1 MTSRANTRH
10 GSKNEISA
18 APGLDKF
25 VKETVDDA
33 LSLLGHGQALPSNRP
48 HTSSSII
55 ALPGSLPGAIGPAR
69 QGP

>member
-18 APGLDKF
+18 APWLDKF

-33 LSLLGHGQALPSNRP
+33 LSLLGHGQALPSNCP